1 MRFWWREFTTPA
13 LYKARLAWSYAS
25 LEVLL
30 ISKTYFLPRLMF
42 SFRKKAKWPFRSR
55 LYCIM
60 TALVTVSHL
69 WTELQHTSVL
79 TGQSVPTSRT
89 LNAAMNREAHV
100 RRHLTFLSACM
111 KINPSS
117 LACVKHLNDATSM
130 LLKCLLRKDLWLGS
144 GEHRGHLHLH
154 GQ

>member
-1 MRFWWREFTTPA
+1 MVICLLGGSFNIEDILLAQVDVFIQKERSQVALQVSAVLHHDGTGHCVTPTDRDA
-13 LYKARLAWSYAS
+13 
-25 LEVLL
+25 
-30 ISKTYFLPRLMF
+30 TP
-42 SFRKKAKWPFRSR
+42 
-55 LYCIM
+55 
-60 TALVTVSHL
+60 
-69 WTELQHTSVL
+69 TSVL
-79 TGQSVPTSRT
+79 TGQGVPTSRT

-117 LACVKHLNDATSM
+117 LECVKHLNDATSM